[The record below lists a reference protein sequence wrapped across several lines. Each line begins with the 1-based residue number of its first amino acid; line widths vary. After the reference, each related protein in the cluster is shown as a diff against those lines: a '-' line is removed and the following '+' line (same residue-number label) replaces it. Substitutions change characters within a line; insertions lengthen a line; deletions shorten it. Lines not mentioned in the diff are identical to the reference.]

1 MGKMVVRDSGG
12 ASRAWDDFGVRF
24 VELGE
29 LAEVN
34 AKRQESELA
43 NASGQL
49 QELLEQYLEQP
60 TDGSDIGPSQ
70 TCQYH
75 KLFLSRMLSAHSLSP
90 HETFLHP
97 VACVIA
103 ISSSLPAP
111 IDSLRHLYAQTAQ
124 GNKTL
129 PGFVNPEY
137 LRYYVLVHDEDKDDF
152 GKSSALFDQM
162 KRHFGLHC
170 HLLRLR
176 SHECLPSDEDSVELP
191 PIEWLSPLED
201 LGRLQDQGLSCLIL
215 LEKSSLTFFL
225 SLDDLIDIA
234 SPPLHLFESDVTA
247 IKGFVRE
254 LIAQSIVPHMEN
266 RVAFWNEQFAS
277 PRRGISGRFMSLSKK
292 WTGFGTGSRNTS
304 MASGIGGGTSGH
316 YDSLQGSYYWDT
328 PEAKLRKLADY
339 AFMLR
344 DYKLA
349 SSTYELLRSD
359 YGNDKAW
366 KYLAGANEMCAV
378 SSLLNPLS
386 TIPKTRLEGLDQMLE
401 TASYSYLARCSDRQS
416 ALRTMTLGVE
426 LLKVRGRVAAEMA
439 SKWAIRILE
448 LGLVGS
454 VGHVLISERVASCF
468 SAQAGMGSSGLGSR
482 KRKAALWNVV
492 SAGEWM
498 KLGKADFAAERL
510 DDADVLYSSGRF
522 PEGSRLFGEMSSFLE
537 QLELAVRIKLG
548 QARQRGLSDIDG
560 QLNDAGE
567 LLVEETSE
575 QLDIRSHRR
584 SLMGTTNPL
593 DTNPIS
599 PARIRTDP
607 FIRDEEDDFGS
618 APLSPVQAR
627 RKDLFSRDDDF
638 E

>member
-1 MGKMVVRDSGG
+1 MAVAIGRSWQ
-12 ASRAWDDFGVRF
+12 ASRSRF
-24 VELGE
+24 VLSHS
-29 LAEVN
+29 ARKVI
-34 AKRQESELA
+34 
-43 NASGQL
+43 
-49 QELLEQYLEQP
+49 
-60 TDGSDIGPSQ
+60 TD
-70 TCQYH
+70 
-75 KLFLSRMLSAHSLSP
+75 
-90 HETFLHP
+90 
-97 VACVIA
+97 
-103 ISSSLPAP
+103 
-111 IDSLRHLYAQTAQ
+111 
-124 GNKTL
+124 
-129 PGFVNPEY
+129 
-137 LRYYVLVHDEDKDDF
+137 
-152 GKSSALFDQM
+152 
-162 KRHFGLHC
+162 
-170 HLLRLR
+170 
-176 SHECLPSDEDSVELP
+176 
-191 PIEWLSPLED
+191 
-201 LGRLQDQGLSCLIL
+201 
-215 LEKSSLTFFL
+215 FFL
-225 SLDDLIDIA
+225 SDDLIDIA
-234 SPPLHLFESDVTA
+234 RPPSHLFESDVTA
-247 IKGFVRE
+247 VKGFVRE

-266 RVAFWNEQFAS
+266 RVAFWNEQLAS

-304 MASGIGGGTSGH
+304 MASGPGGGASGN
-316 YDSLQGSYYWDT
+316 YDSLQGSYRWDT
-328 PEAKLRKLADY
+328 AEAKLRKLADY

-386 TIPKTRLEGLDQMLE
+386 TIAKTRLEGLDQMLE

-454 VGHVLISERVASCF
+454 VGHVLVSERVASCF

-492 SAGEWM
+492 SADEWM

-522 PEGSRLFGEMSSFLE
+522 PEGSRSFGEMSSFLE

-560 QLNDAGE
+560 QLNDVGE
-567 LLVEETSE
+567 PLVEETSE

-584 SLMGTTNPL
+584 SLMGATNPL

-599 PARIRTDP
+599 PVRIRADP
-607 FIRDEEDDFGS
+607 FIRDEDDDFGS

-627 RKDLFSRDDDF
+627 RTDLLSRDDDF

>member
-1 MGKMVVRDSGG
+1 LSHPARKVI
-12 ASRAWDDFGVRF
+12 
-24 VELGE
+24 
-29 LAEVN
+29 
-34 AKRQESELA
+34 
-43 NASGQL
+43 
-49 QELLEQYLEQP
+49 
-60 TDGSDIGPSQ
+60 TD
-70 TCQYH
+70 
-75 KLFLSRMLSAHSLSP
+75 LFS
-90 HETFLHP
+90 
-97 VACVIA
+97 
-103 ISSSLPAP
+103 
-111 IDSLRHLYAQTAQ
+111 
-124 GNKTL
+124 
-129 PGFVNPEY
+129 
-137 LRYYVLVHDEDKDDF
+137 
-152 GKSSALFDQM
+152 
-162 KRHFGLHC
+162 
-170 HLLRLR
+170 
-176 SHECLPSDEDSVELP
+176 
-191 PIEWLSPLED
+191 
-201 LGRLQDQGLSCLIL
+201 
-215 LEKSSLTFFL
+215 L

-234 SPPLHLFESDVTA
+234 RPPLHLFESDVTA
-247 IKGFVRE
+247 VKGFVRE

-366 KYLAGANEMCAV
+366 KYLAGTNEMCAV

-386 TIPKTRLEGLDQMLE
+386 TIPKTRLEGFDQMLE

-492 SAGEWM
+492 SADEWM

-522 PEGSRLFGEMSSFLE
+522 PEGSRSFGEMSSFLE

-618 APLSPVQAR
+618 APLSPVQTR

>member
-1 MGKMVVRDSGG
+1 
-12 ASRAWDDFGVRF
+12 
-24 VELGE
+24 
-29 LAEVN
+29 
-34 AKRQESELA
+34 
-43 NASGQL
+43 
-49 QELLEQYLEQP
+49 
-60 TDGSDIGPSQ
+60 
-70 TCQYH
+70 
-75 KLFLSRMLSAHSLSP
+75 
-90 HETFLHP
+90 
-97 VACVIA
+97 
-103 ISSSLPAP
+103 
-111 IDSLRHLYAQTAQ
+111 
-124 GNKTL
+124 
-129 PGFVNPEY
+129 
-137 LRYYVLVHDEDKDDF
+137 
-152 GKSSALFDQM
+152 
-162 KRHFGLHC
+162 
-170 HLLRLR
+170 
-176 SHECLPSDEDSVELP
+176 
-191 PIEWLSPLED
+191 
-201 LGRLQDQGLSCLIL
+201 
-215 LEKSSLTFFL
+215 
-225 SLDDLIDIA
+225 
-234 SPPLHLFESDVTA
+234 
-247 IKGFVRE
+247 
-254 LIAQSIVPHMEN
+254 
-266 RVAFWNEQFAS
+266 
-277 PRRGISGRFMSLSKK
+277 MSLSKK
-292 WTGFGTGSRNTS
+292 WAGFGTGSRNTS
-304 MASGIGGGTSGH
+304 IASGLGGGASGN
-316 YDSLQGSYYWDT
+316 YDSLQGSYRYDT
-328 PEAKLRKLADY
+328 PEAILRKLADY

-416 ALRTMTLGVE
+416 ALRTMALGVE

-468 SAQAGMGSSGLGSR
+468 SAQPGMGSSGLGSR

-492 SAGEWM
+492 SADEWM

-522 PEGSRLFGEMSSFLE
+522 PEGSRSFGEMSSFLE

-560 QLNDAGE
+560 RPNDVGE
-567 LLVEETSE
+567 TLVEETSE

-599 PARIRTDP
+599 PVRIRAEP
-607 FIRDEEDDFGS
+607 FLRDEDDDFGS
-618 APLSPVQAR
+618 APLSPVQTR
-627 RKDLFSRDDDF
+627 RTDLFSRDDDF